1 MAPTLGD
8 GPGEINEGSAL
19 KPREDHVRAALD
31 ALRPGLIADGGNIEL
46 LAVEEDGT
54 VWVELQ
60 GACKTCPAAA
70 LTLRLVVEPG
80 LRDAVPGV
88 SAVVVA

>member
-1 MAPTLGD
+1 M
-8 GPGEINEGSAL
+8 
-19 KPREDHVRAALD
+19 RAALD
-31 ALRPGLIADGGNIEL
+31 AVRPGLIADGGNIEL
-46 LAVEEDGT
+46 LAVGEDGT

-80 LRDAVPGV
+80 LREVVPGV
-88 SAVVVA
+88 SAVVIA